1 MHVFYDFQCSVQE
14 VDANCTSANK
24 GVLRMADNH
33 LQFCDGKDWV
43 QLLDKKLNQ
52 NQVGREVFCANSSHL
67 TLILCASLG

>member
-1 MHVFYDFQCSVQE
+1 MFYDFQCSVQE

-52 NQVGREVFCANSSHL
+52 NFNETPGW
-67 TLILCASLG
+67 